1 MWKEILNFKSIYKQQ
16 VQIMSQEGQQ
26 MKQISVYNVAK
37 QGNKSQINPNS
48 VKN

>member
-1 MWKEILNFKSIYKQQ
+1 
-16 VQIMSQEGQQ
+16 MSQGLQ

-48 VKN
+48 VKKMNHNTVWSEQ